1 MSWCLRLSGL
11 LFGAFI
17 LIVFCKVSILALS
30 LSTSVGQSTNNLRL
44 HQTKKEP
51 GWYTVSLGNFLP
63 TADLVLQHLDGS
75 RERKEASDH
84 SRSISSTN
92 SLVPDPDVEES
103 EELNFNSVEALDGNC
118 DPACIE

>member
-1 MSWCLRLSGL
+1 MYQ
-11 LFGAFI
+11 
-17 LIVFCKVSILALS
+17 SIYD
-30 LSTSVGQSTNNLRL
+30 NLRL

-118 DPACIE
+118 DPAMHRIEHHAPIYHAK